1 MSWFDEQIKTRI
13 HNDTEAFENA
23 FEELSSAIL
32 GKRAITSVLNDDRV
46 KTQNAIEEILKFY
59 HVKPLKLPSQLRDM
73 NEQLECL
80 LRPAGIMRRVVK
92 LKGNWYKDGIGP
104 LLGQTQNGDTVA
116 ILPKG
121 LTGYEFFDWTS
132 GDKIKVT
139 KTTAAMLK
147 EEAIC
152 FYKPLPLRKLS
163 MIDLLKY
170 IIEALSISDYLMVGS
185 ATLAV
190 TLLGLL
196 TPFVNKLIFDKVIPS
211 GKIDVLFSVACL
223 LLGVTIS
230 SMLINITKSL
240 VMSRIQTKMN
250 IAVQAASMARVLS
263 LPADFFKNYSAGEL
277 SSRAQ
282 SINNLCNMLSDAVF
296 TTGLSSIFSL
306 IYISQIL
313 NYTPALVAPALTII
327 GITLAASLLS
337 TFCQI
342 DISRKRMNQSAKLAG
357 LIFSLFSGIQKIK
370 LAGAEHRAFSKW
382 AESYKEEASLTY
394 NPPMFIKI
402 TPILSSAI
410 TAIGAIVI
418 YYFAAAAANVS
429 IADYMAFSVSYGMV
443 STAMLSLI
451 SIADTVADIK
461 PVFEMVEPILKT
473 VPEMSAGKQVL
484 TKLSGTIELNNVS
497 FKYSEDTPNI
507 IDNLS
512 LKIRAGQYVAIVGA
526 TGCGKS
532 TLMRMLLGFEKP
544 QKGAIYYDGKDL
556 DKIDLKSLRQHI
568 GVVMQNGKLFSGD
581 IFSNITISAPWLSLE
596 EAWEA
601 AELAGIAEDIRD
613 MPMGMHT
620 VISEGSGGI
629 SGGQRQRLMIARAI
643 APKPKVLMFDEATS
657 ALDNITQKKV
667 SEALDKFKSTRI
679 VIAHRLSTIRQ
690 CDRILVLEKGKII
703 EDGNYEELIKKNGSF
718 AQLVQRQRLDNTE
731 NIKMN

>member
-1 MSWFDEQIKTRI
+1 
-13 HNDTEAFENA
+13 
-23 FEELSSAIL
+23 
-32 GKRAITSVLNDDRV
+32 
-46 KTQNAIEEILKFY
+46 
-59 HVKPLKLPSQLRDM
+59 
-73 NEQLECL
+73 
-80 LRPAGIMRRVVK
+80 
-92 LKGNWYKDGIGP
+92 
-104 LLGQTQNGDTVA
+104 
-116 ILPKG
+116 
-121 LTGYEFFDWTS
+121 
-132 GDKIKVT
+132 
-139 KTTAAMLK
+139 
-147 EEAIC
+147 
-152 FYKPLPLRKLS
+152 
-163 MIDLLKY
+163 
-170 IIEALSISDYLMVGS
+170 
-185 ATLAV
+185 
-190 TLLGLL
+190 
-196 TPFVNKLIFDKVIPS
+196 
-211 GKIDVLFSVACL
+211 
-223 LLGVTIS
+223 
-230 SMLINITKSL
+230 
-240 VMSRIQTKMN
+240 
-250 IAVQAASMARVLS
+250 
-263 LPADFFKNYSAGEL
+263 
-277 SSRAQ
+277 
-282 SINNLCNMLSDAVF
+282 
-296 TTGLSSIFSL
+296 
-306 IYISQIL
+306 
-313 NYTPALVAPALTII
+313 
-327 GITLAASLLS
+327 
-337 TFCQI
+337 
-342 DISRKRMNQSAKLAG
+342 
-357 LIFSLFSGIQKIK
+357 
-370 LAGAEHRAFSKW
+370 
-382 AESYKEEASLTY
+382 
-394 NPPMFIKI
+394 MFIKI